1 MRDTIRLKLPW
12 EELGV
17 LIVGDPHL
25 EAANHN
31 RELFVRDLDGAKER
45 GDSVWVIGDVWSMIL
60 ARDLK
65 RFTQGRHGHKLDAAI
80 NAFVT
85 EAFEVLKPYANNI
98 DIMLLGNHEAEVI
111 RRHHVDPL
119 ALLIDRLNQVKT
131 SGHYKDADGKARIAH
146 AGYTAW
152 VQVQF
157 QKNTRGGKGS
167 RSWSVSNMVWLHH
180 GRGGGAPVTKG
191 MIDANRIR
199 AARYADVYAIGHKH
213 TSVHDSQRFEY
224 LDSYGNKRIVWQDF
238 VIVGGYSGEDITD
251 DYERDGYT
259 LDYSAEQHYGLEAQG
274 SKRIVFTPVGK
285 RRGRYVYPHVTRSVI
300 QETA

>member
-1 MRDTIRLKLPW
+1 LRDTIRLKLPW
-12 EELGV
+12 EEFGV

-25 EAANHN
+25 EAPNHN
-31 RELFVRDLDGAKER
+31 RQLFLRDLEGAKER
-45 GDSVWVIGDVWSMIL
+45 GDSVWIIGDVWSMIL

-65 RFTQGRHGHKLDAAI
+65 RFTQGRHGHKMDAAI
-80 NAFVT
+80 NQFVS
-85 EAFEVLKPYANNI
+85 EAFEVLRPYANQI

-131 SGHYKDADGKARIAH
+131 EGHYTDADGNSRIAH

-157 QKNTRGGKGS
+157 QKSHKGKRTRS
-167 RSWSVSNMVWLHH
+167 ASNMVWLHH

-199 AARYADVYAIGHKH
+199 ASRFADVYAIGHKH
-213 TSVHDSQRFEY
+213 TSIHDSQRFEY
-224 LDSYGNKRIVWQDF
+224 LDSYGNKRTVWQDF
-238 VIVGGYSGEDITD
+238 VIVGGYSGQDIED
-251 DYERDGYT
+251 DYEANGYT

-274 SKRIVFTPVGK
+274 SKRIVFMPGNRYVGK
-285 RRGRYVYPHVTRSVI
+285 LTYPHIRRRVE